1 MGELDEY
8 TANELE
14 NTAFQNIANFIKTEQ
29 GKSDYEKKISCNGT
43 QLMLAQLTGFEF
55 CIDNPNIQGMIKIT
69 KETSFKLTKDMLANV
84 LDSNLKDAKNSL
96 NMAVI
101 VAFAVAYNGLCEDK
115 DLESFILHEYEKQKK
130 TFMSLGENIFLNF
143 VICVAEMSNWVN
155 DMALKEIVYKEI
167 HDFEHEE
174 N

>member
-1 MGELDEY
+1 
-8 TANELE
+8 
-14 NTAFQNIANFIKTEQ
+14 
-29 GKSDYEKKISCNGT
+29 
-43 QLMLAQLTGFEF
+43 
-55 CIDNPNIQGMIKIT
+55 
-69 KETSFKLTKDMLANV
+69 
-84 LDSNLKDAKNSL
+84 
-96 NMAVI
+96 MAVI

-115 DLESFILHEYEKQKK
+115 DLESFIIHEYEKHKK

-143 VICVAEMSNWVN
+143 VLCVAEMSNWVN